1 MTPGAEDVRQRILH
15 SAVELLREARDAES
29 VSIRAI
35 AERAGVSVGMANYH
49 FGTKDN
55 LIELAVQTY
64 IGSVI
69 RGQDPDAPA
78 GAEAAGAEAAGALP
92 EEPPR
97 QAMKRRLRAAARF
110 VAAHPGI
117 SRVSILRDI
126 RQGHPGDNS
135 SDIAEGVYR
144 QLQIARSEAVGADA
158 SDESELRVR
167 SLMQVAAVQHLFMR
181 AAVIRETTGLDFYDE
196 EQRDRMMDIIVD
208 TVLGLPPASG
218 EEK

>member
-1 MTPGAEDVRQRILH
+1 MTQGAEDVRQRILR

-35 AERAGVSVGMANYH
+35 AEHAGVSVGMANYH

-69 RGQDPDAPA
+69 RGRDPDAPA
-78 GAEAAGAEAAGALP
+78 GAESAGVQS
-92 EEPPR
+92 EESPR

-144 QLQIARSEAVGADA
+144 QLRVARSEAVGADA
-158 SDESELRVR
+158 LNETELRVR

-181 AAVIRETTGLDFYDE
+181 ASVIRETTGLDFYDE

-208 TVLGLPPASG
+208 TVLGQPPVRG
-218 EEK
+218 EGK

>member
-15 SAVELLREARDAES
+15 SAVELLREARDADS

-35 AERAGVSVGMANYH
+35 AERADVSVGMANYH

-78 GAEAAGAEAAGALP
+78 GAEAAGTQSK
-92 EEPPR
+92 EPPR

-144 QLQIARSEAVGADA
+144 QLQVARSEAVGADA

-167 SLMQVAAVQHLFMR
+167 ALMQVAAVQHMFMR
-181 AAVIRETTGLDFYDE
+181 AAVIRETTGLDFHDE
-196 EQRDRMMDIIVD
+196 EQRERMMDIIVD
-208 TVLGLPPASG
+208 TVLGLPPV
-218 EEK
+218 